1 MSYGL
6 FLLFGKQRI
15 WRRMCF
21 TGVVF
26 RRRPIKQF
34 TMLCRSVKRWNPPI
48 AEVYSDVL
56 NVIYWNSVPLNLYI
70 REMYNCYCRSYFLGA
85 VVTLGNS
92 IFFCKLFS
100 KFHEKRNLFISSSM
114 IWCIIN
120 HLVQESDCKKS
131 FSFRFLGW
139 NELKEDF
146 FFHITSDTWNHS
158 VNLFWMSLQTKE
170 EKQRVGHVDPDSI
183 L

>member
-1 MSYGL
+1 
-6 FLLFGKQRI
+6 
-15 WRRMCF
+15 MCF

-70 REMYNCYCRSYFLGA
+70 REMYNCYCRSSSFGA

-92 IFFCKLFS
+92 FS
-100 KFHEKRNLFISSSM
+100 FVNGFLNFMKKKKRNRFISSSM
-114 IWCIIN
+114 IRCSLN
-120 HLVQESDCKKS
+120 HLVQESDCKI
-131 FSFRFLGW
+131 L
-139 NELKEDF
+139 F
-146 FFHITSDTWNHS
+146 FIFGMKWIERVRIFVHITSDR

-170 EKQRVGHVDPDSI
+170 EEENNSDWVM
-183 L
+183 